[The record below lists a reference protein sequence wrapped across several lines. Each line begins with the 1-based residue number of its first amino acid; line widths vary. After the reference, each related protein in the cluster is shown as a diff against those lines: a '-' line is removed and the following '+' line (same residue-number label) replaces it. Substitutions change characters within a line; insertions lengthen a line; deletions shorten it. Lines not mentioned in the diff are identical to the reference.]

1 MINFKEIINTS
12 KLYNFHSHTQ
22 FCDGRDEMEVF
33 VKEAIHLNFTDIGFS
48 PHSPI
53 PYFSPCNMK
62 EGDVPSYLAEVKR
75 LQVEYGDKINIY
87 SSMEIDF
94 MDDWGPS
101 SSYFKKLELDYKIG
115 SIHFIKSFVN
125 TEEYVDVDGSFENFK
140 KKMVC
145 HFNDDIKTVVETF
158 YNQTLKMIDVGGFD
172 IIGHFDKIGFNANLY
187 QNGIEDENWYQK
199 IINKV
204 IEAIIDKNIIVEIN
218 TKAYEQY
225 NRFFPNERYFQ
236 LLKRYNAPVLI
247 NSDVHYPERINSGRI
262 EAIKSYYCN

>member
-22 FCDGRDEMEVF
+22 FCDGRDVMEMF

-140 KKMVC
+140 KK
-145 HFNDDIKTVVETF
+145 
-158 YNQTLKMIDVGGFD
+158 
-172 IIGHFDKIGFNANLY
+172 
-187 QNGIEDENWYQK
+187 
-199 IINKV
+199 INF
-204 IEAIIDKNIIVEIN
+204 ISFE
-218 TKAYEQY
+218 
-225 NRFFPNERYFQ
+225 
-236 LLKRYNAPVLI
+236 
-247 NSDVHYPERINSGRI
+247 
-262 EAIKSYYCN
+262 